1 MSNGTKA
8 IARRILVRVLGR
20 NVSAQTIKLAKSIAD
35 DTNGMTPGLANLI
48 RAVAN
53 ANPDRRVRLQVNDT
67 LFTLAE
73 GWLFGL
79 MKPPSRKK
87 GVQ

>member
-1 MSNGTKA
+1 MSNATKA
-8 IARRILVRVLGR
+8 IACRILARVLGR
-20 NVSAQTIKLAKSIAD
+20 KVSSQTINLAKAIAN
-35 DTNGMTPGLANLI
+35 DTDGMTPGLANLI

-73 GWLFGL
+73 GWLFGP

>member
-8 IARRILVRVLGR
+8 IARRILVCVLGR

-35 DTNGMTPGLANLI
+35 DTNGMTLGLANLI

-73 GWLFGL
+73 GWLFGP

>member
-1 MSNGTKA
+1 MSNRTKA
-8 IARRILVRVLGR
+8 IARRILARVLGR
-20 NVSAQTIKLAKSIAD
+20 KVSSQTIKLAKVIAN
-35 DTNGMTPGLANLI
+35 DTDGMTPGLANLI

-53 ANPDRRVRLQVNDT
+53 ANPDRRLRLPVNHT

-73 GWLFGL
+73 GWLFGP